1 MTQLNV
7 NMTPEFEAALSRFM
21 RMRGIR
27 RKSDAIRIAIAEG
40 VERGTGR
47 PVECRFSDWLGAAT
61 REPLNQS
68 PRFRSDDEIW
78 G

>member
-27 RKSDAIRIAIAEG
+27 KKSDAIRIAIAEG
-40 VERGTGR
+40 VERGAGR
-47 PVECRFSDWLGAAT
+47 AGECRFSDWLGAAN
-61 REPLNQS
+61 REPLNPS
-68 PRFRSDDEIW
+68 PRFPTDDEIW

>member
-27 RKSDAIRIAIAEG
+27 KKSDAIRIAIAEG
-40 VERGTGR
+40 VERGPGR
-47 PVECRFSDWLGAAT
+47 GAACRFSDWLGAAT
-61 REPLNQS
+61 REPLNPS